1 MLGNCRRF
9 RNAWQVK
16 QLERSD
22 ATVHYLTEGSGP
34 PLVMVQGAGVV
45 GGGWRPQIEALR
57 HRHSIVA
64 LDNRGIGKSTF
75 RGRTLTID
83 DMAGDVLAVADAE
96 GFERFH
102 LAGHSIGGL
111 IAQAVALQA
120 RARVLSLALLCTFA
134 RGRDASRL
142 APDIVWIGMRTRLGT
157 RAMRRRAFM
166 QLTMPDAYLR
176 TADQPRLA
184 AELATL
190 FGHDLADQPSIVMQ
204 QLRAAARFDVSSRLR
219 ELAGI
224 RTLVMSARHDRIAPP
239 RFGRALAAAI
249 PGARYVEIDTAAHA
263 APIQCAGEVN
273 ALLAEHL
280 AEAGN
285 GRTGEPAN

>member
-1 MLGNCRRF
+1 M
-9 RNAWQVK
+9 K

-22 ATVHYLTEGSGP
+22 ATLHYLAEGSGA

-45 GGGWRPQIEALR
+45 GGGWRPQIDALR
-57 HRHSIVA
+57 HTHSIVA
-64 LDNRGIGKSTF
+64 PDNRGIGKSIF
-75 RGRTLTID
+75 RGTTLTID
-83 DMAGDVLAVADAE
+83 DMADDVLAVADAE

-111 IAQAVALQA
+111 VAQAVALRA
-120 RARVLSLALLCTFA
+120 RPRVLSLALLCTFA
-134 RGRDASRL
+134 RGREASRL
-142 APDIVWIGMRTRLGT
+142 APDLVWIGMRTRLGT

-190 FGHDLADQPSIVMQ
+190 FGHDLADQPPIVMQ
-204 QLRAAARFDVSSRLR
+204 QLRAAARFDVSARLG

-239 RFGRALAAAI
+239 RFGRTLAAAI
-249 PGARYVEIDTAAHA
+249 PGARYVEIETAGHA

-273 ALLAEHL
+273 RLLAEHL
-280 AEAGN
+280 SEG
-285 GRTGEPAN
+285 GERGTGQGAN